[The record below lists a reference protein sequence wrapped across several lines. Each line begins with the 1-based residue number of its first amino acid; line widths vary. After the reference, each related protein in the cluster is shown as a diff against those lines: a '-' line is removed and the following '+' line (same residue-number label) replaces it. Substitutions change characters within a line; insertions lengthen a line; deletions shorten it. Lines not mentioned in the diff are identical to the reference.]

1 VADVTYTDIVE
12 TRARIADCIH
22 RTPVHT
28 SRTLNDRVGAEV
40 FLKCENFQRGGAFK
54 IRGASNFLSR
64 LTDDERS
71 RGVVAHSSGNHAQA
85 VAIAAATYGVA
96 AHIVMPNDA
105 PSVKKAAT
113 EGYGATVTLCDPT
126 MAARDDAAQKIID
139 ETGATLIHP
148 FDHPYT
154 IMGQGTAALELME
167 DVPELDVIL
176 SPVSGGGLI
185 SGTAIAARGHSGD
198 TRVIG
203 VEPEL
208 AGEAA
213 ESFAAGEL
221 RMRESGPT
229 IADGLKAGVSEL
241 TFGIIQELVDDILL
255 VTEEEIV
262 DATLFLM
269 ERLKLVGEPSGATAL
284 AGLLFRGDRIPG
296 QRVGVIISGGNLD
309 IGMKLQFKK

>member
-1 VADVTYTDIVE
+1 MANITYNDIVE
-12 TRARIADCIH
+12 TRERIADRIH

-28 SRTLNDRVGAEV
+28 SRTLNERVGAEV

-64 LTDDERS
+64 LTDEERS

-85 VAIAAATYGVA
+85 VAMAAASYGVS

-105 PSVKKAAT
+105 PAVKKVAT
-113 EGYGATVTLCDPT
+113 EGYGATVTLCEPT
-126 MAARDDAAQKIID
+126 MAARENTAQRIID
-139 ETGATLIHP
+139 DTGATLVHP
-148 FDHPYT
+148 FDHPFT
-154 IMGQGTAALELME
+154 IMGQGTAALELMQ
-167 DVPELDVIL
+167 DVPDLDVIL

-185 SGTAIAARGHSGD
+185 SGTSIAARGHVGN

-221 RMRESGPT
+221 RIRESGPT
-229 IADGLKAGVSEL
+229 IADGLKAALSEL
-241 TFGIIQELVDDILL
+241 TFGIIRELVDDIVL
-255 VTEEEIV
+255 VSEDQIIE
-262 DATLFLM
+262 ATLFLM
-269 ERLKLVGEPSGATAL
+269 ERMKLVAEPSGATAL
-284 AGLLFRGDRIPG
+284 SGLLFHRDRIAG
-296 QRVGVIISGGNLD
+296 KRIGVLVSGGNLD
-309 IGMKLQFKK
+309 IRAKLQL

>member
-1 VADVTYTDIVE
+1 MPEVTYNDIVE
-12 TRARIADCIH
+12 TRECIADRIH

-28 SRTLNDRVGAEV
+28 SRTLNERVGAEV
-40 FLKCENFQRGGAFK
+40 FLKCENFQRGGSFK

-64 LTDDERS
+64 LSDEERA

-85 VAIAAATYGVA
+85 VAIAAAIYGVP
-96 AHIVMPNDA
+96 AHIVMPKDA

-113 EGYGATVTLCDPT
+113 EGYGATVTLCEST
-126 MAARDDAAQKIID
+126 MAARDAAAQKIIE
-139 ETGATLIHP
+139 ETGATLVHP

-154 IMGQGTAALELME
+154 IMGQGTAALELLE
-167 DVPELDVIL
+167 DVPDLDVIL

-213 ESFAAGEL
+213 ESYTAGEL
-221 RMRESGPT
+221 RVRGAGPT
-229 IADGLKAGVSEL
+229 IADGLKAALSEL
-241 TFGIIQELVDDILL
+241 TFGIIRELVDDIVL
-255 VTEEEIV
+255 VSEEQIIES
-262 DATLFLM
+262 TYFLM
-269 ERLKLVGEPSGATAL
+269 ERMKLVAEPSGATAL
-284 AGLLFRGDRIPG
+284 AGLLSHRDRIPDK
-296 QRVGVIISGGNLD
+296 RIGVLVSGGNLD
-309 IGMKLQFKK
+309 IRARLAL